1 MLPWIMAII
10 VGVSLA
16 AYAIEALSAIGD
28 FSDPHDWM
36 VDDDEE
42 E

>member
-1 MLPWIMAII
+1 MFPYIFAAI
-10 VGVSLA
+10 VAASLIG
-16 AYAIEALSAIGD
+16 YVIEALSAVSD

>member
-1 MLPWIMAII
+1 MFPYII
-10 VGVSLA
+10 AVIVA
-16 AYAIEALSAIGD
+16 ATILGYALEALSAVGD
-28 FSDPHDWM
+28 FSDPHDWT